1 MKETPILFSA
11 PMVRAILEGR
21 KSQTRRIIKMTKDEI
36 KDAKWGYTAFTPP
49 GKISVRG
56 YHADGRYGESF
67 IGQPFH
73 VGDILW
79 VRETHYAF
87 GYWKKNGKTD
97 GGRQKWKFIR
107 ESDDIL
113 FDPWTYD
120 DNCGTGIKLPLQI
133 LPNSNRGTGY
143 YKRLGRFMPK
153 KFART
158 WLEITKVRAQR
169 LQEISDADALAEGI
183 ISCQLTCGWDS
194 TMYRDYM
201 ADASGYGDPAVDYPL
216 TDTAV
221 KSFSTLWQSING
233 AESWEA
239 NPWIFAVSFKVIST
253 TGKPQNL

>member
-36 KDAKWGYTAFTPP
+36 TDAKWGYTAFTPP

-73 VGDILW
+73 AGDILW

-87 GYWKKNGKTD
+87 GYWKKNGKTEA
-97 GGRQKWKFIR
+97 GRQKWKFIR

-113 FDPWTYD
+113 FDPWTHD
-120 DNCGTGIKLPLQI
+120 DNCGTGIKLPLKI

-143 YKRLGRFMPK
+143 YKRLGRFLPK

-158 WLEITKVRAQR
+158 WLEITRVRPERIRDINA
-169 LQEISDADALAEGI
+169 EDADSEGI
-183 ISCQLTCGWDS
+183 ERHGGEGGPGVYLDYLRGGWIKNPI
-194 TMYRDYM
+194 
-201 ADASGYGDPAVDYPL
+201 AS
-216 TDTAV
+216 
-221 KSFSTLWQSING
+221 FHTLFEKING
-233 AESWEA
+233 PESWQRNDWTWA
-239 NPWIFAVSFKVIST
+239 ITFKVLST
-253 TGKPQNL
+253 TGKPII

>member
-73 VGDILW
+73 AGDILW
-79 VRETHYAF
+79 VKEEHYAYGRWVEVEGEF
-87 GYWKKNGKTD
+87 TKTGK
-97 GGRQKWKFIR
+97 QKWQFIR
-107 ESDDIL
+107 TDDPAFPVYFADTKPEGL
-113 FDPWTYD
+113 RVRKNSYRK
-120 DNCGTGIKLPLQI
+120 TGW
-133 LPNSNRGTGY
+133 
-143 YKRLGRFMPK
+143 YKRLGRFMFK
-153 KFART
+153 KDART
-158 WLEITKVRAQR
+158 WLEITKVLVERV
-169 LQEISDADALAEGI
+169 QEISDADALAEGI

-216 TDTAV
+216 TDTAA

-233 AESWEA
+233 AQSWEA
-239 NPWIFAVSFKVIST
+239 NPWIFAVSFKVLST